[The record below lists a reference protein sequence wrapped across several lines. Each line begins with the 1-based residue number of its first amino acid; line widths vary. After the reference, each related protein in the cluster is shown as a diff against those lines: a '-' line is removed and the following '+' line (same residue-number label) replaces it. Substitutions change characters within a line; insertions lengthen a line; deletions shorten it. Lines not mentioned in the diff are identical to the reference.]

1 MWVIKK
7 LPQSEIEEGQ
17 LLPKQMGGLAIDVR
31 EGGEIKFL
39 VCFFYIIYIYVV
51 TNMSGRL
58 VEL

>member
-39 VCFFYIIYIYVV
+39 ACFYIMY
-51 TNMSGRL
+51 T
-58 VEL
+58 